1 MKKMHRP
8 TRGQHLNPREIPMLN
23 EPEEAGGRIVGSR
36 GTPPVAPIDLVH
48 GAERDDRSTLRDHL
62 GRSLWDSERAAT
74 LLFADG
80 RPVPPTLATRVLCC
94 WNDRYLTV
102 LFEGRCLSLRY
113 PPEGTPADPATGKT
127 LKLWELSDV
136 FEFFVIPD
144 VHDRS
149 EYREFQVSPDGRWF
163 DAAISGRGS
172 ERHADTGWDSHSR
185 FGSVVG
191 TDDVMIWRAGMEI
204 PWAALGVS
212 ARKGLTV
219 AANFYRATG
228 RFHGD
233 ELIAWSPTGY
243 GERAFHRTEKYGL
256 MQLL

>member
-1 MKKMHRP
+1 M
-8 TRGQHLNPREIPMLN
+8 RGSMTIRHLNPTETPMLN
-23 EPEEAGGRIVGSR
+23 EPAEGDSRNAESR
-36 GTPPVAPIDLVH
+36 GTSPVAPGCVVH
-48 GAERDDRSTLRDHL
+48 AAQRDDQSSLLDHL

-80 RPVPPTLATRVLCC
+80 RPVPPTLATRALCY
-94 WNDRYLTV
+94 WNDRCLTV

-113 PPEGTPADPATGKT
+113 APEDTPADPATGKT

-144 VHDRS
+144 INNRS

-172 ERHADTGWDSHSR
+172 DRHADTGWDSHSR
-185 FGSVVG
+185 FESHVR
-191 TDDVMIWRAGMEI
+191 TDDVKIWKAGMEI
-204 PWAALGVS
+204 PWAALGVI
-212 ARKGLTV
+212 ARKGTTV